1 MTEKEWRMFNDILLE
16 IYYAGNL
23 KIWRKMF
30 KADSDINSIYTGIFF
45 SD

>member
-23 KIWRKMF
+23 KILEK
-30 KADSDINSIYTGIFF
+30 NV
-45 SD
+45 

>member
-23 KIWRKMF
+23 KNFGK
-30 KADSDINSIYTGIFF
+30 NV
-45 SD
+45 

>member
-23 KIWRKMF
+23 KNFGEKPE
-30 KADSDINSIYTGIFF
+30 K
-45 SD
+45 